1 MLLYSHIWDGL
12 LKLTSLVVL
21 MILAVKWG
29 NLDERIH
36 PLWLMI
42 GMVAVVWILLYRQWL
57 SIVASWLYAR
67 LTLHT
72 NVTFTEAKALRK
84 LFQLDVSGKWIP
96 LREVKK
102 LPVDQRH
109 DAILVAFQKIVVTR
123 KAMLL

>member
-96 LREVKK
+96 LREIKK
-102 LPVDQRH
+102 LPADQRH
-109 DAILVAFQKIVVTR
+109 DAILVALQKIVVSR

>member
-12 LKLTSLVVL
+12 LKLTSLLVF

-29 NLDERIH
+29 NLDQRIH

-42 GMVAVVWILLYRQWL
+42 GIVAAVWVLLYRQWL
-57 SIVASWLYAR
+57 SIVASWLYTR
-67 LTLHT
+67 LTLRTH
-72 NVTFTEAKALRK
+72 VTFSEAKALRK

-102 LPVDQRH
+102 LPDDQRH
-109 DAILVAFQKIVVTR
+109 DAIFVALERTGVTR

>member
-12 LKLTSLVVL
+12 LKLTSLLVL

-29 NLDERIH
+29 NLDQRIH

-42 GMVAVVWILLYRQWL
+42 GIVAVAWALLYRQWL
-57 SIVASWLYAR
+57 SIVASWLYTR
-67 LTLHT
+67 LTLRT
-72 NVTFTEAKALRK
+72 RVTFSEAKALRK

-102 LPVDQRH
+102 LPDDQKH
-109 DAILVAFQKIVVTR
+109 DAILVALERAGGTR